1 MPDEPILDEPIPD
14 EPTYY
19 ARSWSDV
26 PQYCCGLCGCDAWS
40 LAQLEMHMAVAHN
53 GAPLVAAPPGKVIPL
68 APVLTEAPA
77 NATLQ
82 AEGV

>member
-1 MPDEPILDEPIPD
+1 MPDEPIRD

-19 ARSWSDV
+19 ARSWADI
-26 PQYCCGLCGCDAWS
+26 PQYCCAVCGADAWS
-40 LAQLEMHMAVAHN
+40 LAQLEIHMGVVHE
-53 GAPLVAAPPGKVIPL
+53 GLPLVVAPPGKGIPL
-68 APVLTEAPA
+68 APVRTEASG